1 MNQAQNTYFN
11 TQITTAN
18 PGELTLMLYSGC
30 VKFLKLA
37 LKSME
42 AGDFEQKNTYLIKA
56 INIVDELL
64 ITLDMKYEISQS
76 LSSLYIYI
84 KELIIK
90 ANIKTQQ
97 EPLFESIQLVT
108 ELRDTWSEAL
118 KLVKS

>member
-97 EPLFESIQLVT
+97 EPLLESIQLVT

-118 KLVKS
+118 KLVKT

>member
-11 TQITTAN
+11 TQISTAN

-42 AGDFEQKNTYLIKA
+42 AGNFEQKNTYLIKA
-56 INIVDELL
+56 TNIVDELL

-76 LSSLYIYI
+76 LSSLYFYI

-90 ANIKTQQ
+90 ANIKTHQ
-97 EPLFESIQLVT
+97 EPLLECIQLVT